1 MYHEWKDSGNFSS
14 ICYGHSNLVL
24 PLALLLNLILL
35 PRPEP
40 WLMPLWCFGSS
51 KWESVSL
58 LCTSCWGQMPTNI
71 ENLVCC
77 LLNKTQGQN
86 YFRVC
91 PLLFNNSFNQQP
103 DCWLIP
109 KEIGIWKELKQPFV
123 IKYVHKETAT
133 EAKSGSYRLLEG
145 KVQVWFTFAL
155 SIEAVKQEDK
165 DMMW

>member
-1 MYHEWKDSGNFSS
+1 
-14 ICYGHSNLVL
+14 
-24 PLALLLNLILL
+24 
-35 PRPEP
+35 
-40 WLMPLWCFGSS
+40 
-51 KWESVSL
+51 
-58 LCTSCWGQMPTNI
+58 MPTNI

-77 LLNKTQGQN
+77 LLNKTQWQN

-109 KEIGIWKELKQPFV
+109 KEIGIRKELKQPFV

-165 DMMW
+165 DIFHSWLLWNNASINLSVQTSLWYHELHSFVYMPRSETCGSCIFNFQTFINVALHKDHSILYF